1 MRVRDYKKEYRL
13 SKQLEME
20 RKAKAGKV
28 ATGHFQAASDALWAV
43 MTGYRRND
51 DEWSYDI
58 ERVYKCLRMAFKK
71 DDEVFELSRAL
82 IEKCGMEDG

>member
-1 MRVRDYKKEYRL
+1 
-13 SKQLEME
+13 ME
-20 RKAKAGKV
+20 RQAKAEKV
-28 ATGHFQAASDALWAV
+28 AIGHFQAASDALWAV

-58 ERVYKCLRMAFKK
+58 ERANRCLRMAFEK
-71 DDEVFELSRAL
+71 DDRVFEVSRAL